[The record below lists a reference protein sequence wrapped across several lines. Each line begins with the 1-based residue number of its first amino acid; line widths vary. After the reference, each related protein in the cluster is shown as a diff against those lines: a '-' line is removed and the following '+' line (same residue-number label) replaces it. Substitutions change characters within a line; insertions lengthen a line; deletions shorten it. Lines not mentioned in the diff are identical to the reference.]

1 MAFVRDA
8 VTKAILRALR
18 KYLVHVE
25 QESVS
30 LGLWAGDLTLQD
42 VELKTTAFNSAES
55 PLTLVHGAIR
65 SIRIQVPWTS
75 FWRQPVQVKITGVEV
90 EVESKTSHD
99 IQAELDE
106 KNRKVQEL
114 HADGATTSSW
124 SSWMVAGLSSSLL
137 DRLLKSVA
145 VTFYDVHVFYAG
157 RGFRL
162 GLTLGAFSLVDH
174 ASKAD
179 SDELLKAVT
188 LSDVAIYVD
197 EDANE
202 TAYHLLS
209 SFHVHSS
216 LHQPTKMSPIAVET
230 HVTKLEL
237 TLPPSF
243 ISLWRQQA
251 AALQCYAHGRR
262 HKVARWRHLH
272 CKSTRSVARVR
283 WQYAIDQ
290 VLCLCRPRVHVPPST
305 LIMASYAHLYASWL
319 QLMQARNTKALR
331 LVAVLNVLELQLTT
345 REIFECQAQAQGAR
359 QSQKRPNDLSI
370 GTPYQVAWTWALDE
384 IVLSAA
390 WKRLTVSNTW
400 QRVTATGTSEVSS
413 HLGLLTTDM
422 EVDVNRVTG
431 SIVHNETVALLE
443 VRPRTDVDTMLS
455 LSLQA
460 TPTSSMMHV
469 TLTSLDATC
478 HETLPSC
485 LSTLQLL
492 EPDPP
497 FGPQP
502 SQSVAASAWTVTCS
516 VQTGTLRVI
525 LATHIV
531 EAHSTDWY
539 LHINAATQEFHHR
552 VQSAYVLLRQGEKA
566 SPVVAL
572 EAVEMSYAV
581 TGRDTSVNIQ
591 LASVGVYV
599 TRSLVQ
605 LVQRYPF
612 LWASTASPAPLPRTR
627 GIVNVTVTQGAL
639 QVLLPLFMGYETT
652 PMTDEKAGLFEEVP
666 AESKLLHVAWDALH
680 GALWS
685 EGSDARHE
693 ASLDTL
699 ALTLLGRDVFRLAP
713 LAPSTTGVSCT
724 VHDTVDAP
732 RRCSLR
738 TQRLEASFEPEILC
752 DVLGYLKVYCD
763 LLPARATPHPGTAA
777 NATELEL
784 AWHLEQ
790 STIRLTQEGGC
801 LSTITLLGTNLR
813 HQSTLAMTVERFTVQ
828 DSTAYG
834 SVHHYFIV
842 PMECACAADVT
853 APMLDMTRS
862 ETDLHISMHG
872 LQFTCLYRF
881 YLECWNYAFEPTGAL
896 AVLQRAVELH
906 FPSDA
911 SAAIPQ
917 IARSCK
923 SLRMSHVALV
933 FPRNSESDDR
943 LALVMDELLMQRS
956 YVDVP
961 WTYAAGL
968 HAPTTLWPA
977 RSTVGHLQRDILEM
991 RQCRAYCA
999 DAEEVCERYWSF
1011 AFGTLSASTPSVATS
1026 EAAHAPRIT
1035 AHGSVFQ
1042 ALNPELRWSLVSLE
1056 PTTIHFVRDTNGAA
1070 TRDLYV
1076 FSPSLR
1082 LEMDVTEW
1090 SILLSL
1096 WFDNMGEYAK
1106 FPRPFVQHAAP
1117 TTAYD
1122 VGPHPFHA
1130 PFNTAAHLDA
1140 IVDAPSST
1148 PWEVGVVCPR
1158 WELQFEL
1165 KDDALGLVLSPLV
1178 VTVTGTYESTF
1189 LTTAVVAGSVRL
1201 TKLANTAES
1210 LIAITSFAPF
1220 TPEIPDRLCPF
1231 WLAENDSCLRSHAFH
1246 LTSIR
1251 FPYGYTMLGMALDIV
1266 ELPIVSDPTSLTYTL
1281 EYFSTFFYD
1290 PAFGYPWPSTEMAAD
1305 ANGDI
1310 ICVGAFLASAEDE
1323 LDGVD
1328 DATPNLWYSLHVTAV
1343 AVTAPVTATSKTLV
1357 VTTVADAHVS
1367 VHHTWNASTSSL
1379 HVQVNGVEAY
1389 FLEAA
1394 KRRTVLTPIGLDWHY
1409 TSSLD
1414 TAQTSHV
1421 VDVKR
1426 YDPMFPASPELTV
1439 YVYGLPSDVAFVQA
1453 VADTYAHMTDASD
1466 DANDNDNDDNDDQ
1479 DETQS
1484 VGSSTTTLFE
1494 TIESIAVT
1502 LPSRVCLM
1510 LLDDA
1515 LQFQKPL
1522 LMLFLSDASL
1532 NALRFTDT
1540 DDATAVA
1547 LEKSHSKLMEP
1558 TSGHMPTLYLKL
1570 TLNIAL
1576 DVFNN
1581 IVRGWEPLVERFELK
1596 VLAEDGPCRGAGL
1609 VVSSADS
1616 IQVNIT
1622 EYCLNLALELC
1633 HDTTQTPSS
1642 TSGVVNRTGRVV
1654 RYFQPQ
1660 PDAHQVTYLGPA
1672 MTGSL
1677 HSPPIVSVL
1686 YEDHMLETT
1695 VENQNYLRVLF
1706 LNYDAPLEPLRHA
1719 LASNAAALTYDMS
1732 LQLRGFRW
1740 LHHVDVSQ
1748 SGTFLFDLIPDDDD
1762 VGALVA
1768 TSPWIR
1774 AALRCVVGITKTRYG
1789 QTVALQSQFELVNAT
1804 SFVLGIRLGNS
1815 KHLKEPLGRA
1825 QAHATSLQPSQ
1836 VYYVPLQP
1844 LFEYAD
1850 TSRGKHIGYLY
1861 LMHVPHGTTG
1871 SVTAI
1876 EGDSID
1882 LLHLMTDTKAS
1893 YIYPCSAKVH
1903 LCIEVAERSPLAE
1916 RRSRWSF
1923 FAKDESSTSAT
1934 PKTGANLTRL
1944 VLHAPLTLE
1953 NALCVNIVCCV
1964 YRLVVHHGKA
1974 TKDIVWEGSIKVGGV
1989 AYIYSST
1996 MQDVLYG
2003 SVLLPGLQCES
2014 TKPVTL
2020 HVPPPTSL
2028 KDHRKVDV
2036 VLELN
2041 DKRSRN
2047 TTRSLKLKIEHLVG
2061 GGGQRAI
2068 VLYAP
2073 YWLVNYTPYA
2083 LQYKQETRHYQV
2095 AGSAGA
2101 EDRRR
2106 TLDERW
2112 MWKSLLR
2119 DLHCTSF
2126 LTESEQDETC
2136 MHVETA
2142 ATGELCGCPSPA
2154 CAGRRSARFAT
2165 MFSFSSAAFD
2175 DVSAFANSLCIKC
2188 PKYTWSKGFSL
2199 EALGIDQVVELKNS
2213 SGVIPVS
2220 ARVSLGPDVFYR
2232 TKCVTFTPRYL
2243 VFNQLHAALALY
2255 DAHDNLNMT
2264 MAPNDAQPY
2273 HPSSKVPVKKR
2284 ALVSAQ
2290 YVLAK
2295 QAPRYRSGKFGIA
2308 TTGPLDVT
2316 VASLVDAPASPA
2328 SRKDAKRGFAET
2340 KAADGHTITVR
2351 QHSMSMDVVRVHS
2364 RFVGSTVLTVFRPLA
2379 SSAEIGYR
2387 IENQTSN
2394 HLLFYR
2400 QASVEGPRNAW
2411 QVLRPGAAALFTWPE
2426 PMAPHQLS
2434 ASLRNDDARA
2444 VTRPKHFL
2452 LSSRGPKKDVR
2463 YIDTPKTFGRTILGE
2478 RRGLGLDDVDAIAL
2492 DVLNLQVAIPKPT
2505 PRLSEETP
2513 AAFDSTKVSSGL
2525 PHLNFPT
2532 TSMFQKPK
2540 RAVSYARIDGDG
2552 MTRVLRLRESATL
2565 DDERS
2570 YFLKEEV
2577 RMQQTLLSMLALQHT
2592 RAFAALQAP
2601 TLPRRRS
2608 VELES
2613 VEAPRS
2619 SAHHRTRS
2627 SRRNSFSGLAELSA
2641 ALDAAPKEPSSIFN
2655 STTPEPS
2662 TATSRFASAVAP
2674 HPSMGAD
2681 PDPFLHQLHARIA
2694 SFMSRPIFETVDQVL
2709 VTVVSAMGLQASVAS
2724 EMCHPYVA
2732 LSISAPGSNSKRKT
2746 GAQKTYYIE
2755 RCHEPSW
2762 YEQTFLFDLD
2772 GAENASLELDI
2783 LSYHALSAHP
2793 VLGTATLPLRD
2804 FDESNTALT
2813 LPLLQHHETK
2823 KATEV
2828 TVGSIDIH
2836 IAVCRSTRGLLSHWY
2851 ERLKTQ
2857 TRLTSEGLVYVRSR
2871 LNRIAKERI
2880 LEHKRKL
2887 HTSAEAKPSK
2897 QEMTEKAK
2905 QLLLKKKDKLVAQK
2919 NRLKVKWHEQ
2929 LHNLQH
2935 HHMNDT
2941 LQTLKVA
2948 AETRILRRLHKSTK
2962 PTPMGSLQ
2970 RVKRLF
2976 SNKDGETNAS
2986 SSPTH
2991 AARGAH
2997 PSRNVKQV
3005 DAASID
3011 HVTEVKSQFERLV
3024 RRGGTLRVVILEGR
3038 GFAGKGD
3045 RVRCKLTS
3053 EGATFK
3059 TNKIKGDDTMQWRQN
3074 SFEMQLRRQRGSVT
3088 VTVLNAGTASGE
3100 VLLGMLHLSIEA
3112 IIEFCVTRGTSI
3124 TGWFPLVHPKDTT
3137 SLEKDLEQLVGTE
3150 RIGGGLGYS
3159 MPSTTSP
3166 CLRLQLQ
3173 YELAPTSFVVGT
3185 MLRYASIHLREV
3197 ALSLSAQVYP
3207 IFSLASAPRLEMQEV
3222 LRVSFD
3228 TVDAYALQSTKQRR
3242 VAIDVDGFQ
3251 VDNQRSFSHQVGLP
3265 VVLSRAAM
3273 TPDPLFHATCVQHV
3287 PKGKAV
3293 DGLVHLEFI
3302 ALQLQDI
3309 DLTFDE
3315 AILRTL
3321 YDILDRL
3328 YDKHAAHLSPR
3339 PPSAPRNVYIAHL
3352 EVSPFR
3358 ANITFRKSYTAESSA
3373 YLRQHFKSS
3382 FTHSFAAGL
3391 VNVAKS
3397 IENAPLQFSSLLIR
3411 HEITDAAHVR
3421 DVVLD
3426 HYTTSLLR
3434 QLYKLVGAMN
3444 FMGNPVGLAASVRDG
3459 LTDFVVAPY
3468 LGMARYGARGL
3479 LGGMT
3484 RGTLSLVGHTAFG
3497 VLDTTSRLTT
3507 AMGNSVMSLSRD
3519 RVYAAKRT
3527 FFALARPSSRR
3538 EQLKLNVNKLQH
3550 DMTGGLLGG
3559 LTGLLVDPMRG
3570 AQNGPRGLFVG
3581 VANGL
3586 SGVVVKPVVGAIDLT
3601 THVLEGLRDVAGL
3614 TFDSKQITEER
3625 RRKRIAHTFGGDG
3638 RLLPHDPVW
3647 NWAKALLV
3655 SFDPIST
3662 TATPRVH
3669 IQVGDVF
3676 EKGQVLWTTAFKSAP
3691 GEYLVVVVR
3700 KSELLAATVAAA
3712 HWQQPTLKWRLPK
3725 DYVHGVALHK
3735 SGGVTRIV
3743 LYVHKPPSA
3752 ETQVHIGTV
3761 PWEDSRNFENDERK
3775 LLDLFTFLSR
3785 SYHVVG
3791 GKPGA
3796 PDVVSPLQKFAFER
3810 LLGTQEMLKT
3820 QYCLHAADK
3829 DALAATPWTRSDDD
3843 EARRPL
3849 WKSLKQH
3856 EERDA
3861 TQVDIM

>member
-30 LGLWAGDLTLQD
+30 LGLWAGDLTLED
-42 VELKTTAFNSAES
+42 VELKTTAFHSAES
-55 PLTLVHGAIR
+55 SMTLVHGAIR

-75 FWRQPVQVKITGVEV
+75 FWREPVQVKITGVEV
-90 EVESKTSHD
+90 EVESKTYHD
-99 IQAELDE
+99 VQAELDE

-114 HADGATTSSW
+114 HANGATTSSW
-124 SSWMVAGLSSSLL
+124 SSWMVGGLSSSLL
-137 DRLLKSVA
+137 DRILKNVA
-145 VTFYDVHVFYAG
+145 VTLSDVHVFYTG
-157 RGFRL
+157 RGFRI
-162 GLTLGAFSLVDH
+162 GLALGALSLIDH

-179 SDELLKAVT
+179 SDELFKAVT
-188 LSDVAIYVD
+188 LSDAAIYVD
-197 EDANE
+197 EDAKE
-202 TAYHLLS
+202 TAYHLLPS
-209 SFHVHSS
+209 VYVHAS
-216 LHQPTKMSPIAVET
+216 LHQPTKTSPIAVET
-230 HVTKLEL
+230 HVTKLQL
-237 TLPPSF
+237 TLPSSF
-243 ISLWRQQA
+243 VSLWRQQA
-251 AALQCYAHGRR
+251 TALQCYTHGLR
-262 HKVARWRHLH
+262 HKVTRWRHLH
-272 CKSTRSVARVR
+272 CKSTRSRARVR
-283 WQYAIDQ
+283 WLYAINQ
-290 VLCLCRPRVHVPPST
+290 VLSLLRPQVHVPPST
-305 LIMASYAHLYASWL
+305 LIMASYAHLYGSWL
-319 QLMQARNTKALR
+319 QLMQSRNPKALR
-331 LVAVLNVLELQLTT
+331 LVACLNVLELQLTT
-345 REIFECQAQAQGAR
+345 QEIFECQAQAQGAR
-359 QSQKRPNDLSI
+359 QSPALRNELPTK
-370 GTPYQVAWTWALDE
+370 TTYQVAWTWALDE
-384 IVLSAA
+384 IVLSATWGGLCVA
-390 WKRLTVSNTW
+390 NMWHRL
-400 QRVTATGTSEVSS
+400 TATGTSEVSS
-413 HLGLLTTDM
+413 HFLLLSAEM
-422 EVDVNRVTG
+422 EVDVRCVTA
-431 SIVHNETVALLE
+431 SVIQKDTVVLLQLQ
-443 VRPRTDVDTMLS
+443 PGADVDTMLS
-455 LSLQA
+455 LSLQV
-460 TPTSSMMHV
+460 TSAASSLHV
-469 TLTSLDATC
+469 TLTSLDMTC

-492 EPDPP
+492 DPDLPFRLRPP
-497 FGPQP
+497 P
-502 SQSVAASAWTVTCS
+502 SDVASAWAVGCS
-516 VQTGTLRVI
+516 VQTGALRVI
-525 LATHIV
+525 LPTDVV
-531 EAHSTDWY
+531 EVYVTDWY
-539 LHINAATQEFHHR
+539 LHANAVTHEAHHR
-552 VQSAYVLLRQGEKA
+552 VQCAHVALRHGDKA

-572 EAVEMSYAV
+572 EAVDMSY
-581 TGRDTSVNIQ
+581 GGTSVKIVV
-591 LASVGVYV
+591 ASLGVYV

-605 LVQRYPF
+605 LLERYEP
-612 LWASTASPAPLPRTR
+612 LQAASPSASPAALTRTR
-627 GIVNVTVTQGAL
+627 IVNVTVTHGAFH
-639 QVLLPLFMGYETT
+639 VLLPLFMGLETT
-652 PMTDEKAGLFEEVP
+652 TGDVTELFAVIP
-666 AESKLLHVAWDALH
+666 AEAMLLHVAWEALQ

-685 EGSDARHE
+685 EGCDARYE

-699 ALTLLGRDVFRLAP
+699 TLALLGRDVFRLAP
-713 LAPSTTGVSCT
+713 LPPSEPGASCT
-724 VHDTVDAP
+724 LHDSVHAP

-738 TQRLEASFEPEILC
+738 TQRLEASFEPERLC
-752 DVLGYLKVYCD
+752 DAMGYAKAYCD
-763 LLPARATPHPGTAA
+763 LLPATATPSP
-777 NATELEL
+777 ATKTTEMEL

-801 LSTITLLGTNLR
+801 LSTIMLFGTSIR
-813 HQSTLAMTVERFTVQ
+813 QHTATVAMTVERFTVQ

-834 SVHHYFIV
+834 SLHRYFIV
-842 PMECACAADVT
+842 PMECACATNAI

-862 ETDLHISMHG
+862 ETELVIAMHG
-872 LQFTCLYRF
+872 LQLTCLYRF
-881 YLECWNYAFEPTGAL
+881 YLECWNYVFEPTGAV
-896 AVLQRAVELH
+896 AVLQRAIQLY
-906 FPSDA
+906 FPSDP
-911 SAAIPQ
+911 SAEIPP
-917 IARSCK
+917 ATRSCK
-923 SLRMSHVALV
+923 SLRMTHAALV

-956 YVDVP
+956 YVDAP
-961 WTYAAGL
+961 WTYFAGL
-968 HAPTTLWPA
+968 HAPSTLWPA
-977 RSTVGHLQRDILEM
+977 RSLAGHLQRDILEM

-999 DAEEVCERYWSF
+999 DAEKVCERYWSF
-1011 AFGTLSASTPSVATS
+1011 AFGTFSATTPSGATPD
-1026 EAAHAPRIT
+1026 ATCAPRIL
-1035 AHGSVFQ
+1035 ANGRVFQ
-1042 ALNPELRWSLVSLE
+1042 AMSPDLRWSLVSLE
-1056 PTTIHFVRDTNGAA
+1056 PTTIHFVRDTHGSS

-1106 FPRPFVQHAAP
+1106 FPRAFEQHIAP
-1117 TTAYD
+1117 TTEYD
-1122 VGPHPFHA
+1122 GGPHPCHA
-1130 PFNTAAHLDA
+1130 PFDATAHLNA
-1140 IVDAPSST
+1140 IVDARSST

-1165 KDDALGLVLSPLV
+1165 KEDALALVLSPLV
-1178 VTVTGTYESTF
+1178 VTVTGSYESTF

-1201 TKLANTAES
+1201 TKLATIAEP

-1220 TPEIPDRLCPF
+1220 TPAIPDRWSPF
-1231 WLAENDSCLRSHAFH
+1231 RAPDAGPLRSHAFH

-1251 FPYGYTMLGMALDIV
+1251 FPYGYTMLGIALDVV

-1290 PAFGYPWPSTEMAAD
+1290 PAFGYPWPSTEMDAD
-1305 ANGDI
+1305 TSGDM
-1310 ICVGAFLASAEDE
+1310 CVGAFLTTTGDE
-1323 LDGVD
+1323 LDE
-1328 DATPNLWYSLHVTAV
+1328 DAPDLWYSLHATAA
-1343 AVTAPVTATSKTLV
+1343 AVTATVTATAKTLV
-1357 VTTVADAHVS
+1357 VTTVPGATVIS
-1367 VHHTWNASTSSL
+1367 VHSAWNASTSSL
-1379 HVQVNGVEAY
+1379 HVQLHGIEAY

-1394 KRRTVLTPIGLDWHY
+1394 KRRTVMTPTGLDWHY
-1409 TSSLD
+1409 SSSLD
-1414 TAQTSHV
+1414 TAQTSHT
-1421 VDVKR
+1421 VDIQR
-1426 YDPMFPASPELTV
+1426 YDPMFPGAPELTV
-1439 YVYGLPSDVAFVQA
+1439 YVYGLPSDIAFVQA
-1453 VADTYAHMTDASD
+1453 VVATYARLTDASD
-1466 DANDNDNDDNDDQ
+1466 DDDDDDDNDDNDN
-1479 DETQS
+1479 DETHS
-1484 VGSSTTTLFE
+1484 VGSSTTAAFE

-1502 LPSRVCLM
+1502 LPPRVCFM

-1522 LMLFLSDASL
+1522 LLSFLTNASL
-1532 NALRFTDT
+1532 NVLRFTDN

-1558 TSGHMPTLYLKL
+1558 TAGNMPTTYIKL
-1570 TLNIAL
+1570 TLGCAI

-1596 VLAEDGPCRGAGL
+1596 ILAEDGPCRGAGL
-1609 VVSSADS
+1609 WISSTDS
-1616 IQVNIT
+1616 IQINIT

-1633 HDTTQTPSS
+1633 HDTTQAPSS

-1660 PDAHQVTYLGPA
+1660 PEAHLVTYVGPA
-1672 MTGSL
+1672 MTGAL

-1686 YEDHMLETT
+1686 YEDRMLETT

-1762 VGALVA
+1762 VSALVA
-1768 TSPWIR
+1768 ASPSIR

-1789 QTVALQSQFELVNAT
+1789 QTVAVQSQLELVNAT

-1815 KHLKEPLGRA
+1815 KHVKEPLGRA
-1825 QAHATSLQPSQ
+1825 PATATSLQPSQ

-1850 TSRGKHIGYLY
+1850 ASRGKHIGHLY

-1876 EGDSID
+1876 EGDGID
-1882 LLHLMTDTKAS
+1882 LLHLMTDAKAS
-1893 YIYPCSAKVH
+1893 YIYSCSPKVH
-1903 LCIEVAERSPLAE
+1903 LCIEMAERSPLVE
-1916 RRSRWSF
+1916 RRSRWSL
-1923 FAKDESSTSAT
+1923 FAKDDTSTT
-1934 PKTGANLTRL
+1934 PKSGSHLTRL

-1953 NALCVNIVCCV
+1953 NALCVNIVCCI

-2003 SVLLPGLQCES
+2003 SVLLPGL
-2014 TKPVTL
+2014 
-2020 HVPPPTSL
+2020 H
-2028 KDHRKVDV
+2028 HRKVDV

-2041 DKRSRN
+2041 DKRSRT

-2073 YWLVNYTPYA
+2073 YWLVNYTP
-2083 LQYKQETRHYQV
+2083 
-2095 AGSAGA
+2095 AGA

-2112 MWKSLLR
+2112 MWKCLLR
-2119 DLHCTSF
+2119 DLHCASF
-2126 LTESEQDETC
+2126 LAESEQDETC
-2136 MHVETA
+2136 THVETA
-2142 ATGELCGCPSPA
+2142 TTGELCGCPSPA
-2154 CAGRRSARFAT
+2154 
-2165 MFSFSSAAFD
+2165 SAALD

-2188 PKYTWSKGFSL
+2188 PKYAWSKGFSL

-2213 SGVIPVS
+2213 SGVIPIS
-2220 ARVSLGPDVFYR
+2220 APTRP
-2232 TKCVTFTPRYL
+2232 
-2243 VFNQLHAALALY
+2243 LALY

-2290 YVLAK
+2290 YMLAK

-2316 VASLVDAPASPA
+2316 VASLIDTPASPT
-2328 SRKDAKRGFAET
+2328 SRREAKQGVAET
-2340 KAADGHTITVR
+2340 KAVDGEMITVR
-2351 QHSMSMDVVRVHS
+2351 QHGMSMDVVRVHS

-2379 SSAEIGYR
+2379 SRAEIAYR
-2387 IENQTSN
+2387 IENQTSS

-2400 QASVEGPRNAW
+2400 QAGVDGPRNAW

-2426 PMAPHQLS
+2426 PMAPHQLNV
-2434 ASLRNDDARA
+2434 SLRNDDARA

-2452 LSSRGPKKDVR
+2452 LSPRGPKKDVR
-2463 YIDTPKTFGRTILGE
+2463 YADPPKTFGRTIVGE
-2478 RRGLGLDDVDAIAL
+2478 RRGLGLDDIDTVAL
-2492 DVLNLQVAIPKPT
+2492 DVLNLQVAIPKPS
-2505 PRLSEETP
+2505 PRPSEELTI
-2513 AAFDSTKVSSGL
+2513 AYDAKLSSGL
-2525 PHLNFPT
+2525 SHLNFPT

-2540 RAVSYARIDGDG
+2540 RAVSYARVDGDG

-2565 DDERS
+2565 DDERT

-2577 RMQQTLLSMLALQHT
+2577 RMQQMLLSLLALQHT
-2592 RAFAALQAP
+2592 RAFEALQAP

-2608 VELES
+2608 VELEA
-2613 VEAPRS
+2613 VETTRS

-2641 ALDAAPKEPSSIFN
+2641 ALEAEPKEPSSIFN
-2655 STTPEPS
+2655 STTEPS
-2662 TATSRFASAVAP
+2662 TSTSRFVSAVAP
-2674 HPSMGAD
+2674 RPSMSAD
-2681 PDPFLHQLHARIA
+2681 PDPLLHQLHARIA
-2694 SFMSRPIFETVDQVL
+2694 LYMSRPIFEMVDQVL
-2709 VTVVSAMGLQASVAS
+2709 VTVVSATGLQASVAS
-2724 EMCHPYVA
+2724 DLCHPYVA
-2732 LSISAPGSNSKRKT
+2732 VSLSAPGSSSKRKA

-2762 YEQTFLFDLD
+2762 FEQTFLFDLD
-2772 GAENASLELDI
+2772 GAENALIELDV

-2804 FDESNTALT
+2804 FDETSTAVT
-2813 LPLLQHHETK
+2813 LPLLHDSM
-2823 KATEV
+2823 KAAKRATVV
-2828 TVGSIDIH
+2828 TVGSIDVH
-2836 IAVCRSTRGLLSHWY
+2836 IAVCRSTRGLLTHWY

-2857 TRLTSEGLVYVRSR
+2857 TRTTSEGLVY
-2871 LNRIAKERI
+2871 
-2880 LEHKRKL
+2880 RKL
-2887 HTSAEAKPSK
+2887 HTSAETKPSSK

-2905 QLLLKKKDKLVAQK
+2905 QLLLKKKDKLVAHK

-2935 HHMNDT
+2935 RHMNDT

-2948 AETRILRRLHKSTK
+2948 AETRILRRLRKSTK
-2962 PTPMGSLQ
+2962 PTPIGSLQ

-2976 SNKDGETNAS
+2976 SNKDGEAIAS

-3024 RRGGTLRVVILEGR
+3024 RRGGTLRVVVLEGR

-3045 RVRCKLTS
+3045 RVRCKFTS

-3059 TNKIKGDDTMQWRQN
+3059 TNKIKGDDTMLWKPN
-3074 SFEMQLRRQRGSVT
+3074 TFEMSLRRQRGVVT
-3088 VTVLNAGTASGE
+3088 VIALNAGTASGE

-3112 IIEFCVTRGTSI
+3112 IIDFCVTRGTSL
-3124 TGWFPLVHPKDTT
+3124 TGWFPLLHPKDTT
-3137 SLEKDLEQLVGTE
+3137 SLEMDLEQLVGTE

-3159 MPSTTSP
+3159 MPSTSSP

-3207 IFSLASAPRLEMQEV
+3207 IFSLAAAPRLEMQEV

-3242 VAIDVDGFQ
+3242 VAIDIDGFQ

-3265 VVLSRAAM
+3265 VVLSRATM
-3273 TPDPLFHATCVQHV
+3273 TPDPLFHATLVQH
-3287 PKGKAV
+3287 
-3293 DGLVHLEFI
+3293 
-3302 ALQLQDI
+3302 LQDI

-3339 PPSAPRNVYIAHL
+3339 APRTPRNVYIAHL

-3373 YLRQHFKSS
+3373 SLRQHFKSS

-3397 IENAPLQFSSLLIR
+3397 IENAPLQFSSLVIQ

-3468 LGMARYGARGL
+3468 LGMARFGARGL

-3519 RVYAAKRT
+3519 RVYAAKRN

-3559 LTGLLVDPMRG
+3559 FTGLLVDPMRG
-3570 AQNGPRGLFVG
+3570 AQNGPRGLALG

-3614 TFDSKQITEER
+3614 TFDSKQITDER

-3669 IQVGDVF
+3669 LQVGDVF
-3676 EKGQVLWTTAFKSAP
+3676 EKGQVLWATAFKSAP

-3700 KSELLAATVAAA
+3700 KSELLAAHVLAA
-3712 HWQQPTLKWRLPK
+3712 HWQQPTLKWRLAK

-3735 SGGVTRIV
+3735 SGGATRIV

-3752 ETQVHIGTV
+3752 ETQVHISTV

-3775 LLDLFTFLSR
+3775 LLDLFNFLSR

-3791 GKPGA
+3791 GKPMA
-3796 PDVVSPLQKFAFER
+3796 QDVVSPLQKFAFER

-3829 DALAATPWTRSDDD
+3829 DALASTPWATSDGD

-3849 WKSLKQH
+3849 WKSIKQH

-3861 TQVDIM
+3861 TQVDMT